1 MAEMVC
7 LSVSVSA
14 KFLHVVI
21 FVCCVSSQGR
31 EKNNIFSPFCGN
43 HFKTLRV
50 TMISVGVAFVFN
62 RVDFRTHSAE
72 SSRQDR
78 NLFVDR

>member
-7 LSVSVSA
+7 LSVSA
-14 KFLHVVI
+14 KFLHVFI
-21 FVCCVSSQGR
+21 FVCCVSSQER
-31 EKNNIFSPFCGN
+31 RKNNIFAPFCGN
-43 HFKTLRV
+43 DFKTLRV
-50 TMISVGVAFVFN
+50 TMISVEVAFVFD
-62 RVDFRTHSAE
+62 RVDFRTQSAE